1 MWWLTQ
7 ALDPERL
14 RYAGGGFFGA
24 LIYGVFYVVQMVK
37 SGQRPSVGDFVRAAV
52 NVAAAGVV
60 GVVSAYALG
69 PLLVAIIP
77 LPGLREA
84 ADPVGVGFA
93 IGATAWEL
101 LPLAMEAARRWT
113 GKLAGGRPGP
123 GPAQGPSGPGEG
135 GR

>member
-1 MWWLTQ
+1 MTWWTQ

-24 LIYGVFYVVQMVK
+24 LIYGVFYFVQLMK
-37 SGQRPSVGDFVRAAV
+37 SGQRPLWGDFVRAAV

-69 PLLVAIIP
+69 PLLVAVIP
-77 LPGLREA
+77 LAGLRAA

-113 GKLAGGRPGP
+113 GKLAGGRPGAS
-123 GPAQGPSGPGEG
+123 PAQGSSGPSEG

>member
-1 MWWLTQ
+1 MGWLMQ

-24 LIYGVFYVVQMVK
+24 LIYGVFYFVQLMK
-37 SGQRPSVGDFVRAAV
+37 SGQRPSISDFGRAAL
-52 NVAAAGVV
+52 NVAAAGLV
-60 GVVSAYALG
+60 GVISAYALG
-69 PLLVAIIP
+69 PLLVAVIP
-77 LPGLREA
+77 LPGLRAA

-113 GKLAGGRPGP
+113 GKLAGGRPGADQTP
-123 GPAQGPSGPGEG
+123 NQG